1 MMRTF
6 GTQLKLSKSF
16 ENGFFSRDVVVRPT
30 KNVLYIYDDDDD
42 ASKLREKSL

>member
-6 GTQLKLSKSF
+6 GTRLKLSKSF
-16 ENGFFSRDVVVRPT
+16 ENVFSRDVARPT
-30 KNVLYIYDDDDD
+30 KNVLYIYIHDDDD